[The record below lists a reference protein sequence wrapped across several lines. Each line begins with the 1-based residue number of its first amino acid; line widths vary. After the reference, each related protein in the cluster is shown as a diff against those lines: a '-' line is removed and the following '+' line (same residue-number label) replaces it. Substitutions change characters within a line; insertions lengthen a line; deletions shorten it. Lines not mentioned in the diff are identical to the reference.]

1 MRRRFLLA
9 AMLTSVLATGALAHG
24 VEDHS
29 SPPVAILPQ
38 AVTPLPWEIGGAYD
52 LIDHTGA
59 PRSQVDPEG
68 RMQLIFFGYANC
80 PGICSAALPMM
91 ADAIHVL
98 ARRGIAVTPVLITI
112 DPELDRVE
120 TMGPALGRISADLVG
135 LTGSRQALSQAY
147 DAFRIEFQKIMDDP
161 EHGPIYAHGSY
172 IYLLDPMGEV
182 LTLLPPVLPPDQVAE
197 IVARY
202 AGR

>member
-1 MRRRFLLA
+1 MRRRNLLVA
-9 AMLTSVLATGALAHG
+9 ILISVLATGALAHG
-24 VEDHS
+24 TEDHS
-29 SPPVAILPQ
+29 TPPAATLPQ
-38 AVTPLPWEIGGAYD
+38 GVTPLPWDIGGAFD

-59 PRSQVDPEG
+59 ARSQVDPRG

-80 PGICSAALPMM
+80 PGICSATLPMM
-91 ADAIHVL
+91 ADAVHVL

-112 DPELDRVE
+112 DPELDRVG

-161 EHGPIYAHGSY
+161 EYGPIYAHGSY
-172 IYLLDPMGEV
+172 IYLLDPIGKV

-197 IVARY
+197 IVERY
-202 AGR
+202 AER